1 MFVLFRSL
9 QMQLN
14 ALLRVSDSVIVCSR
28 FKDRRQEQREQAGAG
43 DGHQRSMCLIDQEE
57 TRRQYVYLAN
67 RGQPCYEKKIRK
79 KGYLLFKFTLGLK
92 GSHTKRFQRGIIHN
106 VYNILLDI
114 NSLK

>member
-67 RGQPCYEKKIRK
+67 RGQPCYEKKSEK
-79 KGYLLFKFTLGLK
+79 KATFYLNSRLVWKEVTQSASKEESFIMF
-92 GSHTKRFQRGIIHN
+92 IIF
-106 VYNILLDI
+106 Y
-114 NSLK
+114 